1 MDKFEFF
8 RIDDLFNFES
18 SKVSSMNVLENGNF
32 IISYCILSEEI
43 ENEILYPIII
53 YNPKEKQIK
62 KKINFDRCISQIK
75 YVNRKIAVEC
85 FPRNQNKRFIVIMDE
100 NLNYISDKEITG
112 FILVTATESFLLVA
126 PFPDCIQGVWM
137 LNYLDRDILV
147 GYDWNLDLIDDEIIE
162 KYFTIATK
170 LHMTFF
176 IKQFEKVNDNYV
188 V

>member
-1 MDKFEFF
+1 
-8 RIDDLFNFES
+8 
-18 SKVSSMNVLENGNF
+18 MN
-32 IISYCILSEEI
+32 
-43 ENEILYPIII
+43 
-53 YNPKEKQIK
+53 
-62 KKINFDRCISQIK
+62 
-75 YVNRKIAVEC
+75 
-85 FPRNQNKRFIVIMDE
+85 E

-147 GYDWNLDLIDDEIIE
+147 GYDWNFDLIDDEIIE

-188 V
+188 VRCSSLKDEDRIVIFDNDCKEIVRFETQKKFIIDVQGNVILYDFKEKNSLEFYDLKGVFVKEQVFDTIFEKFRFMVIDSNGAYYCIFR